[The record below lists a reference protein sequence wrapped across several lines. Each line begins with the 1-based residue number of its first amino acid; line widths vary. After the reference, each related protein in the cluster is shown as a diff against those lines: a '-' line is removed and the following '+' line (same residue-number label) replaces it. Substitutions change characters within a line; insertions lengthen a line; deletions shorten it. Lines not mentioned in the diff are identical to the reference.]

1 MRLSTRLWP
10 VLFCMLL
17 ASPTWADRIAL
28 VIGNSAYHYENPLRN
43 ASNDAQD
50 FAAKLR
56 SMGFTVFEGIDQTR
70 QDSLRLVQDFSRAI
84 SYDDTAL
91 FYFAGHGIQLG
102 SDNYILP
109 VDAVPGKEAELTQS
123 AIRLQSIL
131 KTMENGADTRIVILD
146 ACRNNPFLQNNSNRT
161 TTQSRGLMRMEA
173 GVGSFIAFS
182 TEPGNVAADG
192 NGRNSPFTEA
202 LLRHI
207 DQPGANIHA
216 VMRAVRADVRDV
228 SNGTQIP
235 WENSSLIDEVF
246 LAGVPRNQP
255 AIETP
260 AKRHMPRPTASG
272 ETCLEGDYNGGD
284 VRFCVDSVLDPQSGN
299 KYGPAN
305 LFDNNSETAWV
316 EGVPGRGEGQRLSFD
331 FANHRDVTTLYLMNG
346 YAKSDRTFTRNSRVR
361 DLKITGSTGVQ
372 SVVTL
377 SDHENWQSLSLPGF
391 AGQNWIQ
398 MEVLSTYSGS
408 HYKDTALSGIG
419 FD

>member
-1 MRLSTRLWP
+1 MRLWP
-10 VLFCMLL
+10 VLLCLFL
-17 ASPTWADRIAL
+17 ALPAWADRVAL
-28 VIGNSAYHYENPLRN
+28 VIGNSAYQYENPLRN
-43 ASNDAQD
+43 ASNDARD

-56 SMGFTVFEGIDQTR
+56 DMGFTVFEGIDQTR
-70 QDSLRLVQDFSRAI
+70 QDSLRLVQEFSRAI
-84 SYDDTAL
+84 DTDDTAL
-91 FYFAGHGIQLG
+91 FYFAGHGMQLG

-109 VDAVPGKEAELTQS
+109 VDAVPGKEADLTQS

-146 ACRNNPFLQNNSNRT
+146 ACRNNPFLRDSSNRA

-216 VMRAVRADVRDV
+216 VMRAVRSDVRDV

-246 LAGVPRNQP
+246 LAGMPLNQP
-255 AIETP
+255 ATAAP
-260 AKRHMPRPTASG
+260 AKRHMPRPTASS
-272 ETCLEGDYNGGD
+272 ETCLEGDYNGGE

-305 LFDNNSETAWV
+305 LFDDNPETAWV
-316 EGVPGRGEGQRLSFD
+316 EGVSGKGEGQRLSFD
-331 FANHRDVTTLYLMNG
+331 FAGTRDVATLYLMNG
-346 YAKSDRTFTRNSRVR
+346 YAKSDRTFTRNARIR
-361 DLKITGSTGVQ
+361 DLRITGSTGVQ
-372 SVVTL
+372 SSLTL
-377 SDHENWQSLSLPGF
+377 GDQAGWQAFDLPGF
-391 AGQNWIQ
+391 TGQNWIQ
-398 MEVLSTYSGS
+398 MEILSTYAGT
-408 HYKDTALSGIG
+408 HYDDTALSGLG